1 MLCSVALWQRN
12 LFLKT
17 LNIKLLTIIATY
29 LVILLHT
36 AAIPFS
42 TFHSAWSVAVMY
54 DVLGRISFPLFLLIA
69 GYISLNKN
77 ESLLST
83 LRTRVLDMLLPL
95 IAWTVI
101 YFIYNRTIN
110 DSTTT
115 FSLLDLLSTPAYEHL
130 WFIYTLIL
138 LFLVT
143 PLLNTFIQHGSRQR
157 INYIITVWFAIASVY
172 MLFDNFKEYV
182 LENHPA
188 TTHSNIDM
196 VVYLSGFYIIGGAVR
211 RYKLS
216 PKVTIA
222 SIIFILSAVLTA
234 VMGYSLS
241 KSIGE
246 PNDIFLFYSAPT
258 IVTLAL
264 ACFFMLLNAPLRF
277 SKRINLAIRN
287 LARLSVG
294 VFFVHM
300 LILETVLRV
309 WPFSFNSYFSALTI
323 PLLALICYALSAMVV
338 AVLDRIPGL
347 KRLT

>member
-1 MLCSVALWQRN
+1 M
-12 LFLKT
+12 KT

-36 AAIPFS
+36 AVVPFN

-54 DVLGRISFPLFLLIA
+54 EALGRISFPLFLLIA
-69 GYISLNKN
+69 GYISLNKK

-83 LRTRVLDMLLPL
+83 LKTRVLDLLLPL

-101 YFIYNRTIN
+101 YFVYNRTVN
-110 DSTTT
+110 DSNTA
-115 FSLLDLLSTPAYEHL
+115 FSLLDLLSTPAYGHL

-143 PLLNTFIQHGSRQR
+143 PLLNTFIQNGSQKR
-157 INYIITVWFAIASVY
+157 INYIIAVWFALASVY
-172 MLFDNFKEYV
+172 MLFDNFKETV
-182 LENHPA
+182 LENQA
-188 TTHSNIDM
+188 TPTPSNIDM
-196 VVYLSGFYIIGGAVR
+196 VVYLSGFYIIGGVVR

-222 SIIFILSAVLTA
+222 AIIFILSAVLTA

-241 KSIGE
+241 KSIGQ

-264 ACFFMLLNAPLRF
+264 SCFFMLLNAPLQF
-277 SKRINLAIRN
+277 SRRINLVIRN

-294 VFFVHM
+294 VYFVHM
-300 LILETVLRV
+300 LVLETLLRLCSI
-309 WPFSFNSYFSALTI
+309 SFDNYSSVVTILALALVSYLLSAL
-323 PLLALICYALSAMVV
+323 LISLI
-338 AVLDRIPGL
+338 DRVPGL
-347 KRLT
+347 KRLI

>member
-1 MLCSVALWQRN
+1 M
-12 LFLKT
+12 KT
-17 LNIKLLTIIATY
+17 LNIKLLTLIATY

-42 TFHSAWSVAVMY
+42 TFHGAWSVAVMY
-54 DVLGRISFPLFLLIA
+54 DVLGRISFPLYLLIA

-83 LRTRVLDMLLPL
+83 LKTRVVDLLIPL
-95 IAWTVI
+95 IMWTVI
-101 YFIYNRTIN
+101 YFIYNRKIN
-110 DSTTT
+110 ESATP
-115 FSLLDLLSTPAYEHL
+115 FSLLDLLSTPAYDHL
-130 WFIYTLIL
+130 WFIYTMIL
-138 LFLVT
+138 LFLFT

-157 INYIITVWFAIASVY
+157 INYILTLWFALASVY
-172 MLFDNFKEYV
+172 MLFDHFKESV

-188 TTHSNIDM
+188 PTPSNIDM
-196 VVYLSGFYIIGGAVR
+196 VIYLSGFYIIGGVVR

-222 SIIFILSAVLTA
+222 SVIFILSAVLTA

-258 IVTLAL
+258 IVVLAL

-277 SKRINLAIRN
+277 SRRKNLVIRH

-294 VFFVHM
+294 VFFIHM
-300 LILETVLRV
+300 LVLETVLRV
-309 WPFSFNSYFSALTI
+309 WSVNFNNYYSALSI
-323 PLLALICYALSAMVV
+323 PLVALVCYAISTLLI
-338 AVLDRIPGL
+338 AVLERIPGL
-347 KRLT
+347 RRLT